1 MVVCVLNNGQHTT
14 GILDLHGGGGR
25 KEGRKETNIRN
36 ERERE
41 REGFFNFSLTLT
53 SFPLSSFLQK
63 TSHSGEKCIRRASA
77 ECVVQ

>member
-1 MVVCVLNNGQHTT
+1 VVVCVLNNGQHTT

-53 SFPLSSFLQK
+53 SPSFVFF
-63 TSHSGEKCIRRASA
+63 A
-77 ECVVQ
+77 ENKSLR

>member
-1 MVVCVLNNGQHTT
+1 MCVLNNGQHTT

-41 REGFFNFSLTLT
+41 RASSISLL
-53 SFPLSSFLQK
+53 LSPASLFLLFLQK

>member
-1 MVVCVLNNGQHTT
+1 MFLIMDNTQLEYWTCTVGEE
-14 GILDLHGGGGR
+14 GR
-25 KEGRKETNIRN
+25 KEGRKQILEMR

-41 REGFFNFSLTLT
+41 RASSISLLL
-53 SFPLSSFLQK
+53 SPVPLSSFLQK